1 MALVP
6 SARNEDPSRRGPDEF
21 GIEISFPPHSDAPA
35 AVFRAMFGL
44 IEAFQE
50 IDILLAES
58 IRTKIQP
65 TTLLENI
72 ETGSLRVWLRNALVS
87 VDDESLK
94 SGDWKKLLGAFLVK
108 AKRIM
113 IEWTEQK
120 TTVTSAAE
128 VDDLRQQ
135 ILNEAANTNILE
147 IPAYTP
153 MPAIDVARSI
163 EMITDALK
171 PLGEGN
177 SVRYLSSDR
186 SLEINRSFSVVP
198 EVLTEL
204 LVKESLPSQAQM
216 ILMVKRPDFL
226 GEARWE
232 FRHGRQSLD
241 ARILDSEWL
250 VDFHN
255 GTQVLRPG
263 DALKAAVRSVAR
275 YGYDGELVDTKHEIV
290 KVIEV
295 IHALRPSQ
303 GGLFD
308 HQ

>member
-1 MALVP
+1 
-6 SARNEDPSRRGPDEF
+6 
-21 GIEISFPPHSDAPA
+21 
-35 AVFRAMFGL
+35 MFGL